1 MKTSGIVIA
10 LRNQVAQVLFEN
22 EAPRLHDLL
31 ISPDN
36 EEIELEVSTSA
47 GPNTYYC
54 LVHRGSSQ
62 LSLGAQLHNTGTSP
76 SFPAGKTVLGR
87 MLNVFGQPQDGKPL
101 SVSKSVPL
109 YNDADSSLED
119 VFVPKE
125 ILETGIRAIDF
136 FAPMMKGGKIGLF
149 GGAGLGKTILL
160 TELINNILIRKKEK
174 EGVSLFAAV
183 GERSRE
189 AQELYENL
197 DEAGVLDQTTLV
209 VGQMGENPAVRF
221 RTALAAT
228 ALAESFRDDNKLDV
242 LFFMDNVYRFSQA
255 GYELSTLMNAIPSE
269 DGYQPT
275 LTSEIGG
282 LHERLH
288 SNKNGHITTVEA
300 VYLPSDDIHDY
311 SVRSVMPY
319 FDATL
324 VLSRDIYQSGR
335 LPAVDLLASS
345 SSALSPEFI
354 SEKHYQA
361 FLASKKLL
369 EQALSLERIVSLVG
383 ISELSTENQQL
394 YKRAQLLQNY
404 MTQSFQVAESQ
415 TGRPGTYTPLSQ
427 TVSDVEKLLSGE
439 YDDVAPEALLFCQKL
454 PPVPKK

>member
-1 MKTSGIVIA
+1 MKHFGTVIS
-10 LRNQVAQVLFEN
+10 LRNQVAKVAFEKDPP
-22 EAPRLHDLL
+22 ALHDLL
-31 ISPDN
+31 ISPEDS
-36 EEIELEVSTSA
+36 EIELEVATSA
-47 GPNTYYC
+47 GPNIYYC
-54 LVHRGSSQ
+54 LVHKGGSR
-62 LSLGAQLHNTGTSP
+62 LSLGAQLQNTGSAPT
-76 SFPAGKTVLGR
+76 FPAGRAVLGR
-87 MLNVFGQPQDGKPL
+87 MLNVFGQPQDGKPFAIN
-101 SVSKSVPL
+101 STVPL
-109 YNDADSSLED
+109 YGNAETSLDE
-119 VFVPKE
+119 VFVPHE

-160 TELINNILIRKKEK
+160 TELINNILIRKKDHS
-174 EGVSLFAAV
+174 GISLFAAV

-197 DEAGVLDQTTLV
+197 DDAGVLDKTALV

-228 ALAESFRDDNKLDV
+228 ALAESFRDDHKLDV
-242 LFFMDNVYRFSQA
+242 LFFMDNIYRFSQA

-345 SSALSPEFI
+345 SSALSLEFI
-354 SEKHYQA
+354 GEKHYEMY
-361 FLASKKLL
+361 LASKKLL

-383 ISELSTENQQL
+383 IGELSAENQQL
-394 YKRAQLLQNY
+394 FRRAQLLQNY

-415 TGRPGTYTPLSQ
+415 TGRPGIYTPLAQ
-427 TVSDVEKLLSGE
+427 TVKDVEKILSGACDE
-439 YDDVAPEALLFCQKL
+439 VTPEKLLFCEKL
-454 PPVPKK
+454 P

>member
-1 MKTSGIVIA
+1 MHTATVIG
-10 LRNQVAQVLFEN
+10 LRNQVAQVRFSGK
-22 EAPRLHDLL
+22 APALHDLL
-31 ISPDN
+31 VSSKDP
-36 EEIELEVSTSA
+36 EIELEVASSIDEE
-47 GPNTYYC
+47 TYYC
-54 LVHRGSSQ
+54 LVHRGAAR
-62 LSLGAQLHNTGTSP
+62 LSLGTELTNTGVPPT
-76 SFPAGKTVLGR
+76 FPAGKAVLGR
-87 MLNVFGQPQDGKPL
+87 MLNVFGQPQDGRAMTA
-101 SVSKSVPL
+101 SKHVPL
-109 YNDADSSLED
+109 YSTVETSLKD
-119 VFVPKE
+119 VFVPHE
-125 ILETGIRAIDF
+125 VLETGIRAIDF
-136 FAPMMKGGKIGLF
+136 FAPMVKGGKIGLF

-160 TELINNILIRKKEK
+160 TELINNILIRKKDQK
-174 EGVSLFAAV
+174 GVSLFAAV

-197 DEAGVLDQTTLV
+197 DEAGVLDQTALV

-228 ALAESFRDDNKLDV
+228 ALAESFRDDHKLDV

-275 LTSEIGG
+275 LTSEIGS

-288 SNKNGHITTVEA
+288 SNENGHITTIEA

-345 SSALSPEFI
+345 SSALSLEFI
-354 SEKHYQA
+354 SEKHYNA
-361 FLASKKLL
+361 YLTSKKLL
-369 EQALSLERIVSLVG
+369 EQAQSLERIVSLVG
-383 ISELSTENQQL
+383 LSELSTENQQL

-404 MTQSFQVAESQ
+404 MTQSFQVAENQ
-415 TGRPGTYTPLSQ
+415 TGRPGTYTPLAQ
-427 TVSDVEKLLSGE
+427 TVKDVEALLSGALDE
-439 YDDVAPEALLFCQKL
+439 TPPEALLFCTKL
-454 PPVPKK
+454 P